1 MTRNILDILKSAKHT
16 CLKSIEKIFAVTW
29 DESGVE
35 FWKCFPVKNG
45 NLIYSVLLIIGFI
58 FNEKHVD
65 Y

>member
-1 MTRNILDILKSAKHT
+1 MTRNILDILKRAKHA
-16 CLKSIEKIFAVTW
+16 CLRSNEKIFAVTW

-45 NLIYSVLLIIGFI
+45 YSIYSVLLIIDFI